1 MGAHLKVPTQKRNET
16 KNELSWQ
23 NEYFFSSSAIV
34 PTTPSERSQN
44 CRCIHHHRSNI
55 AERRLVYVTKD
66 IASNESY
73 SILYVGDASRIWVYG
88 GFHFSRVFFDDDVV
102 TKKKEKKK
110 KRKKKKKKKK
120 GGGGGGGEKKKKKKK
135 KKKRGGEGGGGEKK
149 KKKKKKKKKS

>member
-1 MGAHLKVPTQKRNET
+1 MGGLEKPFLPHHRSTPRNRRTPERACTLKVPTQKRNET

-66 IASNESY
+66 YASNESY

-88 GFHFSRVFFDDDVV
+88 GFHFSRVFFDDDV
-102 TKKKEKKK
+102 
-110 KRKKKKKKKK
+110 
-120 GGGGGGGEKKKKKKK
+120 
-135 KKKRGGEGGGGEKK
+135 
-149 KKKKKKKKKS
+149 